1 MSDKELS
8 EDLNAVIAELEGK
21 CAEMP
26 KSVVAHHHLA
36 MVYHKAG
43 RHNDAV
49 KELKE
54 CIKIDDQSG
63 EAYINLGAIYFEM
76 GKLDES
82 LEANKKALH
91 YTPADSAKAQAHCN
105 IGLIE
110 QQHGKLPEALD
121 AYTKATMHDPKL
133 AFAWINLA
141 SVQIAHDD
149 FAAALVS
156 AKKGVEHEPDFP
168 MAHNNLA
175 VALYYNKDYAGAK
188 KALDKAKQLGYAPEP
203 LFVEALE
210 KEL

>member
-1 MSDKELS
+1 MSESNLT
-8 EDLNAVIAELEGK
+8 EDLNAVIAELEQK
-21 CAEMP
+21 CEEMP
-26 KSVVAHHHLA
+26 SSVVAHHHLA

-49 KELKE
+49 NELQT

-82 LEANKKALH
+82 LEANKKALL

-105 IGLIE
+105 IGMIE
-110 QQHGKLPEALD
+110 QQHGNLEKAMD
-121 AYTKATMHDPKL
+121 AYNKATIHDPKL

-141 SVQIAHDD
+141 SVQIALED
-149 FAAALVS
+149 FEPALVS
-156 AKKGVEHEPDFP
+156 AKKGIEYEPDFP

-175 VALYYNKDYAGAK
+175 VAFYYNKDFAAAK
-188 KALDKAKQLGYAPEP
+188 KSLDKAKQLGYSPEP
-203 LFVEALE
+203 MFVEALE